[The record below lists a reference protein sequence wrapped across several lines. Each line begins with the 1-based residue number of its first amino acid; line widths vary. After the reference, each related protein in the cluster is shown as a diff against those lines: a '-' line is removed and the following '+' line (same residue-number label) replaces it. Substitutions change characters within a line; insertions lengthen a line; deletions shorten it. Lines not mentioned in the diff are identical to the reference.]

1 MLRLRKVTGNRHSLI
16 IGSIV
21 GTGISS
27 IVVQLVTIREF
38 LSQFQGNEITIS
50 LVLFSWLLLTGLG
63 SLAARPF
70 HRFSPEVYAVLLGVI
85 ALWPLPQLV
94 LIRYLRD
101 IVFVHG
107 AAPGFYEIFFYIA
120 ALTAPY
126 GILVGFVLPYA
137 LGVMKQIRPSFT
149 SGALYI
155 TDSIGDIGGGI
166 LFSFCLVYWFNPF
179 KGVALASSVLVAV
192 SMMILLGLRRHVP
205 LLFMALCA
213 ALFYFFA
220 MNGEV
225 EKASLS
231 EQYGEILR
239 YVESPYGRI
248 VVSREGPQHTFWES
262 GIPFYSDADITRS
275 EEKIHYPLC
284 QLDKVDKVLLVSGG
298 LGETLHEV
306 SKYSPSRIDYVE
318 LDPSL
323 TAVAEELGFIGKTPS
338 LSVINTDGRLHLEKT
353 TETYDAVIVDLP
365 DPDTF
370 QLNRFYTREFFEA
383 TKQRLSKNGVLS
395 FSVAYSPNYMSPLQ
409 REKLSILW
417 KTARESFHH
426 VMILPGE
433 RAYFLCRDSELSW
446 DVPAEL
452 LSKSIPTAYV
462 DGFYY
467 GNVTRDRTEE
477 LAARLDPRA
486 TANRDYEP
494 RIMRIVLQEWF
505 LQHGTSP
512 KAFLA
517 VLAGLAGC
525 YLFFIRR
532 EEYVL
537 FSTGLVTMG
546 VEMLILFTFQ
556 VMYGYIYLK
565 VGAIVT
571 AFLMGLLPGAILGT
585 LRKKAVARRLV
596 WAETA
601 VLFLLLVFYGWQG
614 FFEGRDLP
622 SVVFLAYGFL
632 FSFFCGYQFPL
643 AAAVIGEKES
653 PAAGCLAADLTGA
666 AVGTLLTGTL
676 LIPLAGIQAAIFFLI
691 LVKISSSMVLWF
703 TKGRSIP

>member
-1 MLRLRKVTGNRHSLI
+1 MTGNRHSLI
-16 IGSIV
+16 VWSII

-50 LVLFSWLLLTGLG
+50 LVLFSWLLLTGFG

-70 HRFSPEVYAVLLGVI
+70 HRFSLDVYAVLLGLI

-94 LIRYLRD
+94 LIRYLRE

-107 AAPGFYEIFFYIA
+107 ASPGFYEIFFYIA
-120 ALTAPY
+120 AMTAPY
-126 GILVGFVLPYA
+126 CILVGFVLPYA
-137 LGVMKQIRPSFT
+137 LGVMKEIQPSFT

-166 LFSFCLVYWFNPF
+166 LFSFCLVYWFKPF
-179 KGVALASSVLVAV
+179 KGVALASSMLVLVAV
-192 SMMILLGLRRHVP
+192 MILFLLRRHV
-205 LLFMALCA
+205 LLFWMILCA
-213 ALFYFFA
+213 ALFAVFA
-220 MNGEV
+220 MNSDV
-225 EKASLS
+225 EKATLS
-231 EQYGEILR
+231 KQYGEIIR

-262 GIPFYSDADITRS
+262 GIPFYSDADITNS
-275 EEKIHYPLC
+275 EEKIHYPLS
-284 QLDKVDKVLLVSGG
+284 QLDKVDNVLILSGG

-306 SKYSPSRIDYVE
+306 SKYGPSRIDYVE

-323 TAVAEELGFIGKTPS
+323 TAAAEELGFINKTDS
-338 LSVINTDGRLHLEKT
+338 LLVINTDGRAHLKNTKE
-353 TETYDAVIVDLP
+353 EYDAIVMDLP

-370 QLNRFYTREFFEA
+370 QLNRFYTREFFELA
-383 TKQRLSKNGVLS
+383 KQRLTENGLVS

-409 REKLSILW
+409 KEKLSILRE
-417 KTARESFHH
+417 TARASFHH

-433 RAYFLCRDSELSW
+433 RAYFLCRDGELSW
-446 DVPAEL
+446 DVPSRLVA
-452 LSKSIPTAYV
+452 KSIPTAYV
-462 DGFYY
+462 EGFYY
-467 GNVTRDRTEE
+467 GNVTRERMEM
-477 LAARLDPRA
+477 LAGKLDPHARPNSDFA
-486 TANRDYEP
+486 P

-505 LQHGTSP
+505 MQHGTSP

-517 VLAGLAGC
+517 FLVGLTGF
-525 YLFFIRR
+525 YLFFIRK

-546 VEMLILFTFQ
+546 MEMLILFTFQ

-585 LRKKAVARRLV
+585 LGNKAAPRHLV
-596 WAETA
+596 FAEMA
-601 VLFLLLVFYGWQG
+601 ILCLLLVFYGWHG
-614 FFEGRDLP
+614 FFEGRDLHP
-622 SVVFLAYGFL
+622 VAFLAYCFV

-643 AAAVIGEKES
+643 AAAIIGEKES

-676 LIPLAGIQAAIFFLI
+676 LIPLAGIQTAIFFLI
-691 LVKISSSMVLWF
+691 LVKISSNILVLF
-703 TKGRSIP
+703 TKGWRIP